1 MELVTVSS
9 AGFVAGTETMLDS
22 FVHNNPWFN
31 GPITIIHDDLD
42 AATQA
47 RLKSLFPRLTCRAPR
62 ADLMRAIDQLVAE
75 RPALASRYR
84 RFFSLDVFDGE
95 STRAALFVDSDV
107 LFRGSVEAVA
117 ALDTAIAACGDRA
130 LLMGN
135 VRDPETLAERV
146 AEEAAPA
153 FRSFNAGFIRISPH
167 LRRADVRLRV
177 LGELRPTRWSTLA
190 SDHTDQAVLNRM
202 FGANV
207 HVLDRSYNLMLGHIG
222 KLGEAARN
230 ALREASVLHFNGPA
244 KPWQMDET
252 LSAMAHDPDFAF
264 ALAAWHAAYRR
275 FIRRRRG
282 DGPPG

>member
-1 MELVTVSS
+1 LRAEWRDLELVTVSS
-9 AGFVAGTETMLDS
+9 TGFVAGTETMLDS

-47 RLKSLFPRLTCRAPR
+47 RLTSLFPRLTCRAPR
-62 ADLMRAIDQLVAE
+62 ADLVRAIDQLVAE

-135 VRDPETLAERV
+135 VRDPETLAERAADEV
-146 AEEAAPA
+146 APA
-153 FRSFNAGFIRISPH
+153 FRSFNAGFIRISPG
-167 LRRADVRLRV
+167 LRR
-177 LGELRPTRWSTLA
+177 
-190 SDHTDQAVLNRM
+190 DHTDQAVLNRM
-202 FGANV
+202 FGAHV
-207 HVLDRSYNLMLGHIG
+207 HVLDRGYNLMLGHIG
-222 KLGEAARN
+222 KLGETARS

-244 KPWQMDET
+244 KPWQLDET

-275 FIRRRRG
+275 FISRRRG